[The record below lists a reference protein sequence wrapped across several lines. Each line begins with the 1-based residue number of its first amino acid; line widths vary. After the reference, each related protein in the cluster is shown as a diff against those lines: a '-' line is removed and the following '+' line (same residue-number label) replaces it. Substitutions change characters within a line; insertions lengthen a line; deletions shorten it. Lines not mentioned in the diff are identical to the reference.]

1 MKGMGTSHGAA
12 TIVNAIANGKGAA
25 FGLDLKTEATVE
37 LTEGEGIN
45 VTMDGLVGESTALV
59 ERCVLGV
66 LERVGSGKR
75 YHAEVRTSSQIPV
88 SRGLKSSSAAANAV
102 VLATLDALN
111 VEMDLV
117 DAVRIGTRAAID
129 AGVSVTGAFDDACAC
144 ALGGVVLT
152 DNRSEEILFHGPMP
166 DYFRALIYVP
176 PFQVRKAS
184 LPRKRMAAVKGLVDL
199 AFEVA
204 QEGDYFR
211 ALTLNGMH
219 PGHHLHSGIEGVGGA
234 VHPQDVRPLPH
245 HPFHQLLDGQV
256 VAEGVYHHDL
266 VPPRLLDAAGEVE
279 EPQRRPLLG
288 GPPRRGSEHELHS

>member
-1 MKGMGTSHGAA
+1 MKGIGTSHGAA
-12 TIVNAIANGKGAA
+12 TIVNAIASGKGAA

-66 LERVGSGKR
+66 LDRVGSGKR

-102 VLATLDALN
+102 VLATLDALS

-152 DNRSEEILFHGPMP
+152 DNRSEEVLFHGPMP
-166 DYFRALIYVP
+166 DYFRALIHVP

-211 ALTLNGMH
+211 ALTLNGMCYSVALGLDQEAALKAMMNGALAAGLTGTG
-219 PGHHLHSGIEGVGGA
+219 PALVMLVVEDKVREFREAMAGYELIEARVRNPEGGA
-234 VHPQDVRPLPH
+234 
-245 HPFHQLLDGQV
+245 
-256 VAEGVYHHDL
+256 
-266 VPPRLLDAAGEVE
+266 
-279 EPQRRPLLG
+279 
-288 GPPRRGSEHELHS
+288 